1 MLASPGE
8 RRAIKDSRG
17 KYRRRVAGRI
27 ADILRPVQHRDT
39 VGSLL
44 KPGLPRTN
52 CGRKCGH
59 GQAADAVAVTPRT
72 GHGLT
77 VAADMSAALGR
88 TDCGFSATISR
99 TQNPRFAEG

>member
-1 MLASPGE
+1 MLAPPEE

-17 KYRRRVAGRI
+17 KCRSRVAGRM
-27 ADILRPVQHRDT
+27 ADIPRPVQHRDK

-52 CGRKCGH
+52 YGRKCGH
-59 GQAADAVAVTPRT
+59 GQVADAVAVTART

-77 VAADMSAALGR
+77 VAVDMSAAFAR
-88 TDCGFSATISR
+88 TVCGFSATISR
-99 TQNPRFAEG
+99 TQNPRFGEE